1 MCLRYPPHPTLALP
15 PSAAAAR
22 AGSELR
28 AWPCGASRNGAA
40 AAAPGMRRGGW
51 MTGGL
56 GRAAQRGVPRA
67 RALARA
73 PARLPANA
81 PVVRVTLCLVRGG
94 AEERGGRGGGLNRR

>member
-1 MCLRYPPHPTLALP
+1 
-15 PSAAAAR
+15 
-22 AGSELR
+22 
-28 AWPCGASRNGAA
+28 
-40 AAAPGMRRGGW
+40 

-73 PARLPANA
+73 RARLPANA

-94 AEERGGRGGGLNRR
+94 AEERGGGGGGLNRR